1 MYRYKEIIQNKVMDL
16 NIESLKKRG
25 RKKKEISEEDKPPE
39 KKKRGR
45 KKKWESFAHTK
56 IVMPDS
62 DEDQNVNPTHDPVY
76 NSNYEKE
83 SVAFGNLSIT
93 VHANKDVNNTLK
105 IKDSIFK
112 NVDTIKKASV
122 CKIELD
128 NSDLDDDSDTEHRP
142 NYKPNMVKKTIKYHK
157 DIYTS
162 ESELSRTDVYCYNC
176 CHPFYN
182 KPFTLP
188 IDFDA
193 NLKRYKVF
201 GNFCSPNCAK
211 RYAMDDKNLCNKVHI
226 LSHMCREM
234 YDASYKIK
242 PAPSKFLL
250 RCFGGKLS
258 IEEYRNNFKD
268 DIKYVIKPVDTKTLF
283 LEIVEI

>member
-1 MYRYKEIIQNKVMDL
+1 MDSIP
-16 NIESLKKRG
+16 NNLKKRG
-25 RKKKEISEEDKPPE
+25 RKKKEILQEEKPLE

-56 IVMPDS
+56 MVMPES
-62 DEDQNVNPTHDPVY
+62 DEEDNKIITNDAID
-76 NSNYEKE
+76 NLKYEQE

-93 VHANKDVNNTLK
+93 IHANKDINNTVK
-105 IKDSIFK
+105 IKDSILK
-112 NVDTIKKASV
+112 TLDLDKKSSI
-122 CKIELD
+122 CKIELE
-128 NSDLDDDSDTEHRP
+128 NSDIDESESDGEYISKSKSK
-142 NYKPNMVKKTIKYHK
+142 NVNKSIKYHK

-162 ESELSRTDVYCYNC
+162 EQELSRTDVYCYNC
-176 CHPFYN
+176 CHSFYN

-188 IDFDA
+188 VDYEP

-211 RYAMDDKNLCNKVHI
+211 RYAMDDKILYTKVHI
-226 LSHMCREM
+226 LSQMCREM
-234 YDASYKIK
+234 YDASYTIK

-258 IEEYRNNFKD
+258 IEEFRNNFKSD
-268 DIKYVIKPVDTKTLF
+268 TTYIIKPINTKVLL
-283 LEIVEI
+283 LETVEV

>member
-1 MYRYKEIIQNKVMDL
+1 MDFNL
-16 NIESLKKRG
+16 DSLKKRG
-25 RKKKEISEEDKPPE
+25 RKKKEINEDEKPQE

-62 DEDQNVNPTHDPVY
+62 DEEQNTTNKSDQVL

-83 SVAFGNLSIT
+83 SVSFGNLNIT
-93 VHANKDVNNTLK
+93 IHANKDVNNTLK

-112 NVDTIKKASV
+112 NIDKAKKSSV

-128 NSDLDDDSDTEHRP
+128 NSDLEDDSDIEYTE
-142 NYKPNMVKKTIKYHK
+142 YKTKTVKKTIKYHR
-157 DIYTS
+157 DIYSS
-162 ESELSRTDVYCYNC
+162 ETELSRTDVYCYNC

-188 IDFDA
+188 VDFEPS
-193 NLKRYKVF
+193 LRRYKVF

-211 RYAMDDKNLCNKVHI
+211 RFAMDDKILCNKVHI

-234 YDASYKIK
+234 YDASYIIK

-258 IEEYRNNFKD
+258 IEEFRNKFKD
-268 DIKYVIKPVDTKTLF
+268 DTRYVIKPVNTKVLF
-283 LEIVEI
+283 LETVEI

>member
-1 MYRYKEIIQNKVMDL
+1 MNL
-16 NIESLKKRG
+16 NSDSLKKRG
-25 RKKKEISEEDKPPE
+25 RKKKDVIEEKPPQE

-56 IVMPDS
+56 IVMPES
-62 DEDQNVNPTHDPVY
+62 DEEENKNNKSDIVY

-93 VHANKDVNNTLK
+93 VHANKDINNTLK

-112 NVDTIKKASV
+112 NIDTFNKTSV

-128 NSDLDDDSDTEHRP
+128 NSDNENDSDVDYVECNPKTT
-142 NYKPNMVKKTIKYHK
+142 KKTIKYHK
-157 DIYTS
+157 DIYSSDT
-162 ESELSRTDVYCYNC
+162 ELSRTDIYCYYC

-188 IDFDA
+188 IDFEP
-193 NLKRYKVF
+193 NLRRYKVF

-211 RYAMDDKNLCNKVHI
+211 RYGMEDKILCNKVHI
-226 LSHMCREM
+226 LSQMCREM
-234 YDASYKIK
+234 YDSSYTIK

-258 IEEYRNNFKD
+258 IEEFRNNFKND
-268 DIKYVIKPVDTKTLF
+268 TNYVIKPINTKTLF
-283 LEIVEI
+283 LETVEI

>member
-1 MYRYKEIIQNKVMDL
+1 MDL
-16 NIESLKKRG
+16 NSDSLKKRG
-25 RKKKEISEEDKPPE
+25 RKKKEVTEEDKPQE

-62 DEDQNVNPTHDPVY
+62 DEENNGSPKHDPVY

-83 SVAFGNLSIT
+83 SVSFGNLSIT
-93 VHANKDVNNTLK
+93 VHANKDCNSTLK

-112 NVDTIKKASV
+112 NVDTVKKTSV

-128 NSDLDDDSDTEHRP
+128 NSDLDDDSDIEYAQICNQKT
-142 NYKPNMVKKTIKYHK
+142 VKKTIKYHK
-157 DIYTS
+157 DIYIS
-162 ESELSRTDVYCYNC
+162 ETELSRTDVYCYNC

-188 IDFDA
+188 IDFEPC
-193 NLKRYKVF
+193 LRRYKVF

-211 RYAMDDKNLCNKVHI
+211 RYAMDDKILCNKVHI

-268 DIKYVIKPVDTKTLF
+268 DITYVVKPVNTKTLF

>member
-1 MYRYKEIIQNKVMDL
+1 MKLMDL
-16 NIESLKKRG
+16 NPDSLKKRG
-25 RKKKEISEEDKPPE
+25 RKKKEVAEEDKPQE

-62 DEDQNVNPTHDPVY
+62 DEENNSNLRQDTVY

-83 SVAFGNLSIT
+83 SVAFGNLNIT
-93 VHANKDVNNTLK
+93 VHANKDTNSTLK

-112 NVDTIKKASV
+112 NVDTIKKTSV

-128 NSDLDDDSDTEHRP
+128 NSDLDDDSDVECIE
-142 NYKPNMVKKTIKYHK
+142 YKQKTVKKTIKYHK
-157 DIYTS
+157 DIYTP
-162 ESELSRTDVYCYNC
+162 ETELSRTDVYCYNC

-188 IDFDA
+188 IDFEPS
-193 NLKRYKVF
+193 LRRYKVF

-211 RYAMDDKNLCNKVHI
+211 RYALDDKILCNKVHI
-226 LSHMCREM
+226 LSQMCREM

-258 IEEYRNNFKD
+258 IEEYRNNFKED
-268 DIKYVIKPVDTKTLF
+268 NIYVVKPVNTKTLF

>member
-1 MYRYKEIIQNKVMDL
+1 MDL
-16 NIESLKKRG
+16 VPDSLKKRG
-25 RKKKEISEEDKPPE
+25 RKKKEVLEEEKPVE

-56 IVMPDS
+56 IVIPES
-62 DEDQNVNPTHDPVY
+62 DEEDVNIHKNDVVDNT
-76 NSNYEKE
+76 NYEKE

-93 VHANKDVNNTLK
+93 VHVNKDISNTLK

-112 NVDTIKKASV
+112 NIDTTKKSSI
-122 CKIELD
+122 CKIELE
-128 NSDLDDDSDTEHRP
+128 NSDIDDSESETEY
-142 NYKPNMVKKTIKYHK
+142 NYKSKNKTKNKTVKYHK
-157 DIYTS
+157 DIYTT
-162 ESELSRTDVYCYNC
+162 ETELSRTDVYCYNC

-188 IDFDA
+188 VDYEPT
-193 NLKRYKVF
+193 LRRYKVF

-211 RYAMDDKNLCNKVHI
+211 RYAIDDKILCNKVHI
-226 LSHMCREM
+226 LSQMCREM
-234 YDASYKIK
+234 YNASYTIK

-258 IEEYRNNFKD
+258 IDEFRNNFKSD
-268 DIKYVIKPVDTKTLF
+268 TNYIVKPINTKVLS
-283 LEIVEI
+283 LEIVEV

>member
-1 MYRYKEIIQNKVMDL
+1 MDL
-16 NIESLKKRG
+16 NPDSLKKRG
-25 RKKKEISEEDKPPE
+25 RKKKEVAEEDKPQE

-62 DEDQNVNPTHDPVY
+62 DEENNSNFRQDPVY

-83 SVAFGNLSIT
+83 SVAFGNLNIT
-93 VHANKDVNNTLK
+93 VHANKDTNSTLK

-112 NVDTIKKASV
+112 NVDTIKKTSV

-128 NSDLDDDSDTEHRP
+128 NSDLDDDSDVECIE
-142 NYKPNMVKKTIKYHK
+142 YKQKTVKKTIKYHK
-157 DIYTS
+157 DIYTP
-162 ESELSRTDVYCYNC
+162 ETELSRTDVHCYNC

-188 IDFDA
+188 IDFEPS
-193 NLKRYKVF
+193 LRRYKVF

-211 RYAMDDKNLCNKVHI
+211 RYALDDKILCNKVHI
-226 LSHMCREM
+226 LSQMCREM

-258 IEEYRNNFKD
+258 IEEYRNNFKED
-268 DIKYVIKPVDTKTLF
+268 NIYVVKPVNTKTLF

>member
-1 MYRYKEIIQNKVMDL
+1 MDL
-16 NIESLKKRG
+16 KSDSLKKRG
-25 RKKKEISEEDKPPE
+25 RKKKKVNEEEQPQQQE

-45 KKKWESFAHTK
+45 KKKWESFANTK

-62 DEDQNVNPTHDPVY
+62 DEENHSNLKHDTVH
-76 NSNYEKE
+76 NLNYEKE
-83 SVAFGNLSIT
+83 SVAFGNLNIT
-93 VHANKDVNNTLK
+93 VHANKDNNSAVK
-105 IKDSIFK
+105 IKDSILK
-112 NVDTIKKASV
+112 NIDVVKKTSV

-128 NSDLDDDSDTEHRP
+128 NSDIDNNSDVDNNSDDDEE
-142 NYKPNMVKKTIKYHK
+142 YKTKNVKKTIKYHK
-157 DIYTS
+157 DIYTT
-162 ESELSRTDVYCYNC
+162 ETELSRTDIYCYNC

-182 KPFTLP
+182 KPFILP
-188 IDFDA
+188 IDFEP

-211 RYAMDDKNLCNKVHI
+211 RYALDDKMLCNKVHI
-226 LSHMCREM
+226 LSHMCREL
-234 YDASYKIK
+234 YDISYKIK

-258 IEEYRNNFKD
+258 IEEYRNKFKN
-268 DIKYVIKPVDTKTLF
+268 DITYVVKPINTKTLF

>member
-1 MYRYKEIIQNKVMDL
+1 MDL
-16 NIESLKKRG
+16 VPDSLKKRG
-25 RKKKEISEEDKPPE
+25 RKKKEVLQEDKPQE

-62 DEDQNVNPTHDPVY
+62 DEDDHKLNAIDTGDET
-76 NSNYEKE
+76 NYEKE
-83 SVAFGNLSIT
+83 SIAFGNLSIT
-93 VHANKDVNNTLK
+93 VHSNKDISNTLK

-112 NVDTIKKASV
+112 NIDTVKKSSV
-122 CKIELD
+122 CKIELE
-128 NSDLDDDSDTEHRP
+128 NSDGDDSDSDGEYVYRSK
-142 NYKPNMVKKTIKYHK
+142 NKNSKSIKYHK
-157 DIYTS
+157 DVYTK
-162 ESELSRTDVYCYNC
+162 ETELSRTDVYCYNC

-188 IDFDA
+188 VDYEP

-211 RYAMDDKNLCNKVHI
+211 RYAMDDKILCNKVHI
-226 LSHMCREM
+226 LSQMCREI
-234 YDASYKIK
+234 YNASYTIK

-258 IEEYRNNFKD
+258 IEEFRNNFKS
-268 DIKYVIKPVDTKTLF
+268 DINYTVKPINTKVLF
-283 LEIVEI
+283 LETIEV

>member
-1 MYRYKEIIQNKVMDL
+1 MDL
-16 NIESLKKRG
+16 VPDSLKKRG
-25 RKKKEISEEDKPPE
+25 RKKKEVLEEEKPLE

-56 IVMPDS
+56 IVMPES
-62 DEDQNVNPTHDPVY
+62 DEESVNINKNEVIEST
-76 NSNYEKE
+76 NYEKE
-83 SVAFGNLSIT
+83 SIAFGNLSIT
-93 VHANKDVNNTLK
+93 VHANKDISDTLK

-112 NVDTIKKASV
+112 NIDTIKKSSV
-122 CKIELD
+122 CKIELE
-128 NSDLDDDSDTEHRP
+128 NSDGDESESDTEYT
-142 NYKPNMVKKTIKYHK
+142 YKNKSKNKSIKYHK
-157 DIYTS
+157 DVYTT
-162 ESELSRTDVYCYNC
+162 ETELSRTDIYCYNC

-188 IDFDA
+188 VDYEPT
-193 NLKRYKVF
+193 LKRYKVV

-211 RYAMDDKNLCNKVHI
+211 RYAIDDKILYNKVHI
-226 LSHMCREM
+226 LSQMCREM
-234 YDASYKIK
+234 YNSSYMIK

-258 IEEYRNNFKD
+258 IEEYRNNFKS
-268 DIKYVIKPVDTKTLF
+268 DTKYIVKPINTKVLH

>member
-1 MYRYKEIIQNKVMDL
+1 MDS
-16 NIESLKKRG
+16 NPDSIKKRG
-25 RKKKEISEEDKPPE
+25 RKKKEVVEEKPQE

-62 DEDQNVNPTHDPVY
+62 DEEENVTAKNDPVC

-112 NVDTIKKASV
+112 NIDTLKKTSI
-122 CKIELD
+122 CKIEID
-128 NSDLDDDSDTEHRP
+128 NSDLDDESDIEYVPTC
-142 NYKPNMVKKTIKYHK
+142 NTKQKTNRKSIKYHK
-157 DIYTS
+157 DIYTT
-162 ESELSRTDVYCYNC
+162 EKELSRTDIYCYNC

-182 KPFTLP
+182 KPFVLP
-188 IDFDA
+188 IDHDPI
-193 NLKRYKVF
+193 LKRYKVF

-211 RYAMDDKNLCNKVHI
+211 RYGLDDKHLCNKLHI
-226 LSHMCREM
+226 LSQMCREM
-234 YDASYKIK
+234 YDASYTIK

-250 RCFGGKLS
+250 RCFGGTLS

-268 DIKYVIKPVDTKTLF
+268 DVKYAVKPINTKTLF
-283 LEIVEI
+283 LEIVEV